1 MVSFRA
7 IIVALALG
15 VAQAGSAAPSATI
28 NFNKAK
34 LGAGNL
40 GDINADVQLESA
52 VSDDLS
58 LGLNYD
64 HGSSNSI
71 KSVFAKIKQ
80 KFGAGDVDA
89 DLTMSM
95 DDNAIT
101 GEIEYVNG
109 DSTIVTS
116 VNSAA
121 EQVVESV
128 EYTKKQV
135 INGLNSMFKPTF
147 YVDDKNVD
155 LEASAD
161 LDADTN
167 LLVKLSQGGSSAD
180 IEINHQLDSKTA
192 VKVEAQLTD
201 GAAQLEIEREVDS
214 ENSIRPRFD
223 LNSKHLT
230 CAWVR
235 KLSGS
240 RTATLTVD
248 PDNSVEF
255 EVDSDEDTDWKI
267 KATAPLG
274 DVSNPDLS
282 FGRKFQF

>member
-7 IIVALALG
+7 IVVALALG
-15 VAQAGSAAPSATI
+15 VASAGVAAPSATV

-34 LGAGNL
+34 VGTGNL
-40 GDINADVQLESA
+40 GDINADVQLESS
-52 VSDDLS
+52 VSDELS
-58 LGLNYD
+58 VGINYD
-64 HGSSNSI
+64 HGSSNQI

-80 KFGAGDVDA
+80 KFGEGDVDA

-109 DSTIVTS
+109 DSTIVTT
-116 VNSAA
+116 VNSGAD
-121 EQVVESV
+121 QVVESV

-135 INGLNSMFKPTF
+135 IGGLASMFKPTF
-147 YVDDKNVD
+147 HVEEKNVD

-161 LDADTN
+161 LDADTS

-180 IEINHQLDSKTA
+180 IEVEHQLDAQTA
-192 VKVEAQLTD
+192 IKVEAQLTD
-201 GAAQLEIEREVDS
+201 GAAQIEIEREIDS

-235 KLSGS
+235 KLGSG

-248 PDNSVEF
+248 PDNSVDF
-255 EVDSDEDTDWKI
+255 EVDSDSDTDWKI